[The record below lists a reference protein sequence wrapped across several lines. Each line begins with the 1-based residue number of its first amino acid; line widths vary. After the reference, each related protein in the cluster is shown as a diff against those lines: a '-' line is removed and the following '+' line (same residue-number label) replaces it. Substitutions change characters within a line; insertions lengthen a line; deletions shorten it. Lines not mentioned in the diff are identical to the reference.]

1 MATEVVMPQ
10 AGYATMRRWPRY
22 RIDVPVRVVV
32 QKPDKTLIV
41 NGRGMELN
49 QGGMCIFAGLELRV
63 GQRVDI
69 EFTPPYKGQPLRAR
83 GTIRD
88 RDGYKYGLEFLAN
101 SQEEKEEV
109 QQIRQVLQVLG
120 SPEENDLHPS
130 S

>member
-1 MATEVVMPQ
+1 MATEVIMPQ
-10 AGYATMRRWPRY
+10 AGYATTRRWPRY

-49 QGGMCIFAGLELRV
+49 QGGLCIFVGLELRV

-69 EFTPPYKGQPLRAR
+69 EFTPPYNGQPLRAR

-101 SQEEKEEV
+101 SQEDKEQV

-120 SPEENDLHPS
+120 SPEENNLQPS